1 MSLIASTPVD
11 RMTAPYPRRWWALLV
26 LCLSL
31 LVIVMANTSL
41 IVAAPAMTRDLALS
55 SSDLQWVIDGY
66 TVPYAALMLALGAV
80 GDKFS
85 RRGALL
91 AGLLVFGAGSVAGYE
106 AHSVAAVIT
115 ARAVMGVGAAVIMP
129 ATLSLLVATFPRTE
143 RARAITA
150 WSATSGLAIAM
161 GPLIAGWLLQSHSWH
176 STFLINVP
184 IAAVA
189 IVAALLLVPPSRA
202 EGMGRPDVPGGLLS
216 MVTVGSL
223 VYMIIEGPH
232 FGWGRNAITAA
243 VAAAVGLAAFVAWE
257 LRCAYPASQPRPAS
271 RPQPMLNLS
280 KFRDRQF
287 TGAALAVLLFFLG
300 AFGTLY
306 YATQHLQFVLGYSP
320 LATGVRLL
328 PLAGAVFTGA
338 ALTGQLT
345 PRLGVKPVVLIGMA
359 AGTAGIFLLTRV
371 GDGSAYT
378 AFLPTL
384 ILLGLAIG
392 LSAAPC
398 TDVIMGAFPEAEL
411 GVGGG
416 TNDTALELG
425 GALGIAVLGSVLA
438 TTYKSTLGAALAGAH
453 LPAAALNTAKDSI
466 GGALGVAQQ
475 VAHNPAGGPQQAQ
488 ALVAAADHAFAHAVA
503 HTSLIGGII
512 LAVGTVLIALILP
525 GWRPAPSAPEPQDTP
540 ATEPRSSQASQHP
553 HHPAHA
559 AHAHLARHE
568 ARHAHR
574 VTERPVSD
582 PPLTGTADKTAGI
595 PSMTIV
601 EYAPHGPDNY
611 EYIKRITL
619 LDADAARYYMD
630 YLASFGIDSWI
641 A

>member
-1 MSLIASTPVD
+1 MSLIASTPVA
-11 RMTAPYPRRWWALLV
+11 RMTGPYRRRWSALLV

-41 IVAAPAMTRDLALS
+41 MVAAPAMSRDLGLS

-91 AGLLVFGAGSVAGYE
+91 AGLLIFGGGSVAGFL

-143 RARAITA
+143 RTRAITA

-202 EGMGRPDVPGGLLS
+202 EGMGRPDIVGGLLS

-232 FGWGRNAITAA
+232 FGWGRNAIIAG
-243 VAAAVGLAAFVAWE
+243 VVAAVGLIAFVAWE
-257 LRCAYPASQPRPAS
+257 LHLSGPANRPGPTS
-271 RPQPMLNLS
+271 RPRPMLNLS
-280 KFRDRQF
+280 KFRDRSF

-328 PLAGAVFTGA
+328 PLAGAVFAGA
-338 ALTGQLT
+338 VLTGRLT
-345 PRLGVKPVVLIGMA
+345 PRLGLKPVVVFGMLL
-359 AGTAGIFLLTRV
+359 GTAGIFLLTRI
-371 GDGSAYT
+371 GDGSTYT
-378 AFLPTL
+378 DFLPTL

-392 LSAAPC
+392 LAAAPC
-398 TDVIMGAFPEAEL
+398 TDVIMSAFPEAEL

-425 GALGIAVLGSVLA
+425 GALGIAVLGSILA
-438 TTYKSTLGAALAGAH
+438 STYKSTLGAALAGAH
-453 LPAAALNTAKDSI
+453 LPAAALSTAKDSI

-475 VAHNPAGGPQQAQ
+475 VAHSPAGGPQQAQ
-488 ALVAAADHAFAHAVA
+488 ALVAAADHAFAHGVA

-512 LAVGTVLIALILP
+512 LAAGTIVVAVILP
-525 GWRPAPSAPEPQDTP
+525 GWRTTRSVPEPPNAPSADP
-540 ATEPRSSQASQHP
+540 ALRGSASV
-553 HHPAHA
+553 
-559 AHAHLARHE
+559 R
-568 ARHAHR
+568 
-574 VTERPVSD
+574 
-582 PPLTGTADKTAGI
+582 
-595 PSMTIV
+595 
-601 EYAPHGPDNY
+601 
-611 EYIKRITL
+611 
-619 LDADAARYYMD
+619 
-630 YLASFGIDSWI
+630 
-641 A
+641 